1 VVAEVGMMIEWIKD
15 KWLTWRTGKT
25 KAEREWSAWYDKNIN
40 WLSPRI
46 STMFEKFK
54 HVIVVDTHKF
64 MDPYEPMA
72 WVPCNDAKQY
82 FWPERELGN
91 NAVWRFERVI
101 PYGDNDYYVN
111 GMGDRD
117 LIFVATNSDKDAMM
131 ITLKYT

>member
-1 VVAEVGMMIEWIKD
+1 MKEWIID
-15 KWLTWRTGKT
+15 RWLTWRTGKD
-25 KAEREWSAWYDKNIN
+25 KIQREWEAWYNQNVN

-54 HVIVVDTHKF
+54 HVIVVDVNKF
-64 MDPYEPMA
+64 MDLNEPMS
-72 WVPCNDAKQY
+72 WIPCEDAEQY
-82 FWPERELGN
+82 FWPNRELGN

-111 GMGDRD
+111 GIGDRD
-117 LIFVATNSDKDAMM
+117 MVFVATNNDEDAIM